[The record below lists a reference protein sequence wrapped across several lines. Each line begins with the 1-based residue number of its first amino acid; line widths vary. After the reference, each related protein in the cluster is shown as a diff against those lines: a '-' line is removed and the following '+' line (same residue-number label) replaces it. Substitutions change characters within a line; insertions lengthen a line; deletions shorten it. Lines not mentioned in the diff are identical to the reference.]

1 MDRMGHFR
9 AHGLQHRRAAS
20 ALLVGWCLSGCWY
33 PWINYPHQ
41 YYGPGTLPPTMNGPI
56 VPGGTYVP
64 GTPNPLSPSSPG
76 TTTPSN
82 PAPTPNWRPENGTKT
97 DAPPFRPNTGNQG
110 VPFPNDD
117 FGGTPPGASRPPG
130 NRSSAVPRPNNSAV
144 NTVALTPEVT
154 SDSEQPPQPLNPPL
168 NPLPAAGDNTTPYA
182 YDANGYS
189 WLKGIVDFD
198 PSTKTWALIYSLNPD
213 ANDRFGGM
221 FYLSGSDLL
230 VELKTG
236 DLVMVHGQPD
246 PLLKDDRG
254 LPRYRVQRYTRLGT
268 PAQ

>member
-117 FGGTPPGASRPPG
+117 FGGTPPRREPSSRKPLLGGPP
-130 NRSSAVPRPNNSAV
+130 
-144 NTVALTPEVT
+144 
-154 SDSEQPPQPLNPPL
+154 SEQFGCEHGRAHSRGYVGLRATTSTAQSSSQSPARSWGQYHPLRLRCQRLLLAQGDRRFRPQ
-168 NPLPAAGDNTTPYA
+168 
-182 YDANGYS
+182 
-189 WLKGIVDFD
+189 
-198 PSTKTWALIYSLNPD
+198 
-213 ANDRFGGM
+213 
-221 FYLSGSDLL
+221 
-230 VELKTG
+230 
-236 DLVMVHGQPD
+236 H
-246 PLLKDDRG
+246 
-254 LPRYRVQRYTRLGT
+254 
-268 PAQ
+268 